1 MKRIPK
7 AVQALLRENPDLQ
20 EMMINAFKSQKGQ
33 DYIKSTVSLP
43 LLVVSEIEK
52 IKKVYG
58 VPPQMTMQQV
68 VKLFMHMERTYT
80 EAEDKNDYNEILRTV
95 RDHYLIDTFFPD
107 DLEKKS
113 YYMDKR
119 DAKNLS
125 LIAKASSISRNE
137 LISWGVLMIADKL
150 KQFDEAYE
158 RHVTKYKK
166 EFEGVLH
173 GIQALK
179 NSAIKDLG
187 NRNDEIVLMV
197 GRMESQLQLHLMYI
211 DKYQKDGIWNL
222 GAVDTKNQNY
232 FKLLQDI
239 YAVPPKKMH

>member
-7 AVQALLRENPDLQ
+7 AVQTLLRENPDLQ
-20 EMMINAFKSQKGQ
+20 EMMINTFKSQKGQ

-58 VPPQMTMQQV
+58 LPPQMTIQHV
-68 VKLFMHMERTYT
+68 VRVFMLMERTYT
-80 EAEDKNDYNEILRTV
+80 EAKDKDEYNEILRTV

-119 DAKNLS
+119 DAKNLN
-125 LIAKASSISRNE
+125 LIAKASSITRNE

-150 KQFDEAYE
+150 RQFDEAYE
-158 RHVTKYKK
+158 RHVAKYKK

-173 GIQALK
+173 RIETLK
-179 NSAIKDLG
+179 SSAINDLG
-187 NRNDEIVLMV
+187 NSNDEIVLMV
-197 GRMESQLQLHLMYI
+197 GRMERQLQWHLMYI
-211 DKYQKDGIWNL
+211 DKYLKDGIWNL
-222 GAVDTKNQNY
+222 GAVDTENLNC
-232 FKLLQDI
+232 FKLLKDL
-239 YAVPPKKMH
+239 YEV